1 MYKKISLIIL
11 ISILFLSVNSPA
23 QAFQKSEIL
32 KSQVIEVKSEELT
45 NIPGTNVDNI
55 HQKLDIKILEG
66 VRQGEILE
74 IENDFIKLKE
84 KDRFYLEVIFD
95 SFSEQ
100 EIYLVKEVYRL
111 PGIIFFAILFIIA
124 ILLFSGKQGLRSLLS
139 LAGSFFIIIY
149 ILIPGLL
156 KGYPPILTSSILAAL
171 ILFIAIFFT
180 HGFNRR
186 SSVAFGGTSIAIL
199 LTGILAYLSV
209 TITRLSGFA
218 AEESIHLNFS
228 TGGQLDFS
236 GLLLGSIMIGILG
249 ILDDVAITQATIVEE
264 IYDSETKLNQ
274 KKVFSKAL
282 RVGREHIGALVNT
295 LALAYTGASLP
306 LLLLLSTSGLPFL
319 YIINK
324 EIFATE
330 IIRTIVGS
338 IGLIMTVPLTTFLA
352 VWFLK
357 PQEN

>member
-1 MYKKISLIIL
+1 MQKNILII
-11 ISILFLSVNSPA
+11 ILFLLFFSSITQAA
-23 QAFQKSEIL
+23 QESKIFKA
-32 KSQVIEVKSEELT
+32 QVIEVKSEKIMD
-45 NIPGTNVDNI
+45 IPGTNVKSI
-55 HQKLDIKILEG
+55 HQELKVEILSNE
-66 VRQGEILE
+66 RKGEILQ

-84 KDRFYLEVIFD
+84 KDRFYLEIIFD
-95 SFSEQ
+95 PYSSQ
-100 EIYLVKEVYRL
+100 EIYLVKELYRL
-111 PGIIFFAILFIIA
+111 PGILFFVVLFILTI
-124 ILLFSGKQGLRSLLS
+124 ILFSGRQGLRSLIS
-139 LAGSFFIIIY
+139 LTGSFLIIIY
-149 ILIPGLL
+149 VLIPGLL
-156 KGYPPILTSSILAAL
+156 RGYPPVIISTALATA

-180 HGFNRR
+180 HGFSRR
-186 SSVAFGGTSIAIL
+186 SSVAFGGTTISIL

-209 TITRLSGFA
+209 VIINLSGFA
-218 AEESIHLNFS
+218 AEESIYLNFY

-236 GLLLGSIMIGILG
+236 SLLLGGIMIGILG

-306 LLLLLSTSGLPFL
+306 LLLLLSASGLPFF

-330 IIRTIVGS
+330 IIRTIIGS

-357 PQEN
+357 PQRS